1 MIQLIQPNKVANEGR
16 AGEPD
21 GIILR
26 LSLSLSYG
34 VEHMSLTYSMS
45 TGCGWI
51 PSPATPA
58 NNRALLGSV
67 SAAQCF
73 L

>member
-1 MIQLIQPNKVANEGR
+1 MTQLIRPNKFANDGR
-16 AGEPD
+16 AGEAD

-26 LSLSLSYG
+26 LPLSLSYG
-34 VEHMSLTYSMS
+34 VQHMSLTCSMS

-51 PSPATPA
+51 PSPATLA
-58 NNRALLGSV
+58 NNQALLGSV

>member
-1 MIQLIQPNKVANEGR
+1 MIQLIQPKKFANKGR
-16 AGEPD
+16 AGEAD
-21 GIILR
+21 SIILR
-26 LSLSLSYG
+26 LPLSLSYG

-51 PSPATPA
+51 SSPATLA
-58 NNRALLGSV
+58 NNRAPLGSV